1 MLGNPEKKDE
11 LVYENKK
18 ESEASFSLHVTSD
31 GKYLLL
37 TTTKGT
43 EKSTLNHFMEL
54 DDLP

>member
-1 MLGNPEKKDE
+1 LLGNPEKKDE